1 MGALT
6 KAGWQRMDVLVSEH
20 GADDVLH
27 MVCDQVANGI
37 SLTEIGRSEG
47 IPYTVLWKWL
57 KGEDSR
63 FKAYSDALMAR
74 ADSEAHRLL
83 ELADSASPEDVN
95 VVKLRTDVRKWLAG
109 KWDRDRYGDK
119 QSIEVTR
126 VDLSMKDLLEVREKR
141 LLEIVPIEGQS
152 ERVDDDKSNDEEL
165 VI

>member
-6 KAGWQRMDVLVSEH
+6 KAGWQRMDNLISVH
-20 GADDVLH
+20 GAEDVLH
-27 MVCDQVANGI
+27 MICDQVANGI
-37 SLTEIGRSEG
+37 SLTDIGRSEG
-47 IPYTVLWKWL
+47 IAYTVLWKWL

-83 ELADSASPEDVN
+83 SLADGASPDDVN
-95 VVKLRTDVRKWLAG
+95 VVKLQTDVRKWLAG

-126 VDLSMKDLLEVREKR
+126 VDLSMKDLLEVRERR
-141 LLEIVPIEGQS
+141 LLEIVPIEGKA
-152 ERVDDDKSNDEEL
+152 ERVDDDKSNEEL